1 MFQFSIF
8 CVIFSFF
15 EAGTMFNNHCCRCQ
29 ASRILI
35 FIDRS
40 DDFELRQLSVEII
53 GLIANEGMMQRDL
66 CIELG
71 AVPATVELLKRFVF
85 LY

>member
-1 MFQFSIF
+1 
-8 CVIFSFF
+8 
-15 EAGTMFNNHCCRCQ
+15 MFNNHCCRCQ